1 MKTREKKTLHCQ
13 DNTLLLYIKMNAIR
27 EIRYVSDISF
37 VLPRLFF
44 FITDCILR
52 NEQCS
57 IISDSHRDHF
67 QTRLRSLPHVF
78 FYFWKW
84 RFFSPFSKKNTRPH
98 VAYSNRFRPKTMFKA
113 MSTSFINYLARKK
126 ERNRE
131 QNNYLFQE
139 KVGQLKIHLS
149 NRKIPHKKQKT

>member
-13 DNTLLLYIKMNAIR
+13 DNTLLLYIKMNAIG

-57 IISDSHRDHF
+57 IISHGHHDHF
-67 QTRLRSLPHVF
+67 QTTQRYLPHVF
-78 FYFWKW
+78 FIFENADSFL
-84 RFFSPFSKKNTRPH
+84 RFRTNTCPH

-113 MSTSFINYLARKK
+113 MSTNFINYLARKK